1 MAFFV
6 REWNM
11 DKIETPFPATGAGR
25 KRTLAARLLM
35 KSVVY
40 SFALFGLLFIVLL
53 VFVLGMLRQET
64 GVVADVPDKAILFV
78 DFNESYPEMRSDDLF
93 SEFSDVPALS
103 FYDLTKAINLAALD
117 PKVKA
122 LIGNVSLS
130 GLGLAQIEDLRSS
143 IRVFRSAGKKAYLYS
158 TGFGSFGQGTRE
170 YYLAAAFDE
179 IWMQPNTEVGITGVG
194 IEVPFIRGL
203 LDKLGIVPEFYAR
216 HEYKNA
222 AASLLNK
229 GFSTEYRSETE
240 KLGGGMFRRITA
252 DIAADRGLDEGN
264 VKKAVDEAP
273 VAAEKALEKKLID
286 KIAYKPDLIE
296 QVMDETGGEMINL
309 VDYALNIKEG
319 RKNRPSV
326 ALMVID
332 GMITEGESSANPFEG
347 EATAGSETI
356 VAQLDEIARDKS
368 VKALVLR
375 INSPGGSYTAANEIW
390 YAVNRM
396 KSEKMIPV
404 VVSMGDYAASGGYFI
419 ALSGD
424 YVIAEPLS
432 ITGSIGVLGGKMV
445 LSELWKKLDVNWGE
459 VKFGRNAGI
468 LSVNH
473 PFSPEEKKVFNRSLD
488 NIYKDFTEKT
498 ATVRGIN
505 PNEMERIARG
515 RVWLGEDA
523 LRNGLVDA
531 LGGLNEAVAK
541 AKELG
546 GIKPKTRFNIVYYPK
561 RKTFQEKLAQMLG
574 SGPKI
579 SVNKVVN
586 DFGFGTNDI
595 NMLNRMKYD
604 TVLPPFRIVY

>member
-1 MAFFV
+1 
-6 REWNM
+6 M
-11 DKIETPFPATGAGR
+11 DKIETPFSATGAGR

-143 IRVFRSAGKKAYLYS
+143 IRVFRSTGKKAYLYS

-222 AASLLNK
+222 AASLLSK
-229 GFSTEYRSETE
+229 GFSPEYRSETE
-240 KLGGGMFRRITA
+240 KLGGGIFQRMAA
-252 DIAADRGLDEGN
+252 DIAADRGLDEGD

-473 PFSPEEKKVFNRSLD
+473 PFSPEEKRVFNRSLD

>member
-1 MAFFV
+1 MKEVQMTEF
-6 REWNM
+6 N
-11 DKIETPFPATGAGR
+11 KPFPELKIKKSKAA
-25 KRTLAARLLM
+25 AARILL
-35 KSVVY
+35 KSLTY
-40 SFALFGLLFIVLL
+40 SFALFGLLFILLL
-53 VFVLGMLRQET
+53 VVLANML
-64 GVVADVPDKAILFV
+64 GSPSVMVHPVPSRAVLTLDL
-78 DFNESYPEMRSDDLF
+78 DRPYPESRSDDLLAEF
-93 SEFSDVPALS
+93 SEEPSLS
-103 FYDLTKAINLAALD
+103 FYDLIKAVNVAALD
-117 PKVKA
+117 NKVQA
-122 LIGNVSLS
+122 LVADVGNTS
-130 GLGLAQIEDLRSS
+130 LGLAQIQDLREA
-143 IRVFRSAGKKAYLYS
+143 VKAFRSTGKKAYLYS
-158 TGFGSFGQGTRE
+158 SGMGSFGGGTDD
-170 YYLAAAFDE
+170 YYLASAFDE
-179 IWMQPNTEVGITGVG
+179 IWMQPNTEIGITGLN
-194 IEVPFIRGL
+194 IEVPFLKGL
-203 LDKLGIVPEFYAR
+203 LDKVGITAEFYAR

-222 AASLLNK
+222 AASLLSK
-229 GFSTEYRSETE
+229 GFSPEYRSETE
-240 KLGGGMFRRITA
+240 KLGGGIFQRMAA
-252 DIAADRGLDEGN
+252 DIATDRGLDEGD

-473 PFSPEEKKVFNRSLD
+473 PFSPEEKRVFNRSLD

>member
-1 MAFFV
+1 
-6 REWNM
+6 
-11 DKIETPFPATGAGR
+11 
-25 KRTLAARLLM
+25 
-35 KSVVY
+35 
-40 SFALFGLLFIVLL
+40 
-53 VFVLGMLRQET
+53 
-64 GVVADVPDKAILFV
+64 
-78 DFNESYPEMRSDDLF
+78 
-93 SEFSDVPALS
+93 
-103 FYDLTKAINLAALD
+103 
-117 PKVKA
+117 
-122 LIGNVSLS
+122 
-130 GLGLAQIEDLRSS
+130 
-143 IRVFRSAGKKAYLYS
+143 
-158 TGFGSFGQGTRE
+158 
-170 YYLAAAFDE
+170 
-179 IWMQPNTEVGITGVG
+179 MQPNTEVGITGVG

-229 GFSTEYRSETE
+229 GFSPEYRSETE

-296 QVMDETGGEMINL
+296 QVMAETGGEMINL

>member
-1 MAFFV
+1 
-6 REWNM
+6 M

-222 AASLLNK
+222 TASLLNK
-229 GFSTEYRSETE
+229 GFSPEYRSETE

>member
-1 MAFFV
+1 MKEVQMTEF
-6 REWNM
+6 N
-11 DKIETPFPATGAGR
+11 KPFPELKIKKSKAA
-25 KRTLAARLLM
+25 AARILL
-35 KSVVY
+35 KSLTY
-40 SFALFGLLFIVLL
+40 SFALFGLLFILLL
-53 VFVLGMLRQET
+53 VVLANML
-64 GVVADVPDKAILFV
+64 GSPSVMVHPVPSRAVLTLDL
-78 DFNESYPEMRSDDLF
+78 DRPYPESRSDDLLAEF
-93 SEFSDVPALS
+93 SEEPSLS
-103 FYDLTKAINLAALD
+103 FYDLIKAVNVAALD
-117 PKVKA
+117 NKVQA
-122 LIGNVSLS
+122 LVADVGNTS
-130 GLGLAQIEDLRSS
+130 LGLAQIQDLREA
-143 IRVFRSAGKKAYLYS
+143 VKAFRSTGKKAYLYS
-158 TGFGSFGQGTRE
+158 SGMGSFGGGTDD
-170 YYLAAAFDE
+170 YYLASAFDE
-179 IWMQPNTEVGITGVG
+179 IWMQPNTEIGITGLN
-194 IEVPFIRGL
+194 IEVPFLKGL
-203 LDKLGIVPEFYAR
+203 LDKVGITAEFYAR

-222 AASLLNK
+222 AASLLSK
-229 GFSTEYRSETE
+229 GFSPEYRSETE
-240 KLGGGMFRRITA
+240 KLGGGIFQRMAA
-252 DIAADRGLDEGN
+252 DIAADRGLDEGD

-473 PFSPEEKKVFNRSLD
+473 PFSPEEKRVFNRSLD

>member
-1 MAFFV
+1 
-6 REWNM
+6 M

-93 SEFSDVPALS
+93 SEFSDGPALS

-143 IRVFRSAGKKAYLYS
+143 IRVFRSTGKKANLYS

-203 LDKLGIVPEFYAR
+203 LDKLGIVPELYAR

-222 AASLLNK
+222 SASLLSK
-229 GFSTEYRSETE
+229 GFSPEYRSESE
-240 KLGGGMFRRITA
+240 KFGGGILQRMAA
-252 DIAADRGLDEGN
+252 DIAADRGLDEGD

-375 INSPGGSYTAANEIW
+375 INSPGRSYPAANEIRH
-390 YAVNRM
+390 AVNRM
-396 KSEKMIPV
+396 NSEQLIPV

-473 PFSPEEKKVFNRSLD
+473 PFSPEEKRVFNRSLD

-523 LRNGLVDA
+523 LRNGLGDA

-541 AKELG
+541 ANELG

>member
-1 MAFFV
+1 
-6 REWNM
+6 M

-143 IRVFRSAGKKAYLYS
+143 IRVFRSTGKKAYLYS

-222 AASLLNK
+222 P
-229 GFSTEYRSETE
+229 EYRSETE
-240 KLGGGMFRRITA
+240 KLGGGIFQRMAA
-252 DIAADRGLDEGN
+252 DIAADRGLDEGD

-473 PFSPEEKKVFNRSLD
+473 PFSPEEKRVFNRSLD

>member
-1 MAFFV
+1 
-6 REWNM
+6 M

-143 IRVFRSAGKKAYLYS
+143 IRVFRSTGKKAYLYS

-229 GFSTEYRSETE
+229 GFSPEYRSETE

-390 YAVNRM
+390 YAVNRLT
-396 KSEKMIPV
+396 SATLIPV

-488 NIYKDFTEKT
+488 NI
-498 ATVRGIN
+498 
-505 PNEMERIARG
+505 
-515 RVWLGEDA
+515 
-523 LRNGLVDA
+523 
-531 LGGLNEAVAK
+531 
-541 AKELG
+541 
-546 GIKPKTRFNIVYYPK
+546 
-561 RKTFQEKLAQMLG
+561 
-574 SGPKI
+574 
-579 SVNKVVN
+579 
-586 DFGFGTNDI
+586 
-595 NMLNRMKYD
+595 
-604 TVLPPFRIVY
+604 

>member
-1 MAFFV
+1 M
-6 REWNM
+6 E
-11 DKIETPFPATGAGR
+11 
-25 KRTLAARLLM
+25 
-35 KSVVY
+35 
-40 SFALFGLLFIVLL
+40 
-53 VFVLGMLRQET
+53 
-64 GVVADVPDKAILFV
+64 
-78 DFNESYPEMRSDDLF
+78 
-93 SEFSDVPALS
+93 
-103 FYDLTKAINLAALD
+103 
-117 PKVKA
+117 
-122 LIGNVSLS
+122 LI
-130 GLGLAQIEDLRSS
+130 
-143 IRVFRSAGKKAYLYS
+143 
-158 TGFGSFGQGTRE
+158 
-170 YYLAAAFDE
+170 
-179 IWMQPNTEVGITGVG
+179 
-194 IEVPFIRGL
+194 
-203 LDKLGIVPEFYAR
+203 
-216 HEYKNA
+216 
-222 AASLLNK
+222 
-229 GFSTEYRSETE
+229 
-240 KLGGGMFRRITA
+240 
-252 DIAADRGLDEGN
+252 GN